1 MDLTKVFIGLAAI
14 ALGSRSLANGAKHL
28 NDGLQTPGRNGAR
41 SGSSRPTIIVPR
53 RATRTIPPQIGQT
66 ARMATPTGRMRT
78 TLREVRTLGDRLAVI
93 IDKAHQGK
101 VDPYVI
107 SWARREVARKGPDG
121 RWITPEKDTEA
132 EAFAIFKGLRR
143 DIRYTSDV
151 RGVDTYANPRKTLE
165 TRAGDCDEYSAVGC
179 AALMAVGIPCRLEVI
194 QTTKSSTPD
203 HIFVLAGV
211 PKENPVKWLSLDASV
226 NMPPGW
232 RAPDSMITRRWL
244 FETE

>member
-1 MDLTKVFIGLAAI
+1 MDIGNVLLGLAGI
-14 ALGSRSLANGAKHL
+14 ALGYRTLSTGAQRLGSGL
-28 NDGLQTPGRNGAR
+28 NSGGRGIGGGR
-41 SGSSRPTIIVPR
+41 IPTVVVPR
-53 RATRTIPPQIGQT
+53 NATRSMPPLLQQGKKVKTRAGQ
-66 ARMATPTGRMRT
+66 MGVS
-78 TLREVRTLGDRLAVI
+78 LREVRTLGDRLSVI

-101 VDPYVI
+101 LDPVI
-107 SWARREVARKGPDG
+107 IGWARREVSKKDKQGQ
-121 RWITPEKDTEA
+121 WVTPEKDTEA

-203 HIFVLAGV
+203 HIFIQAGV
-211 PKENPVKWLSLDASV
+211 PKEGPTKWVSLDASV

-232 RAPDSMITRRWL
+232 RAPDSMISKRWL